1 MKKILSLLIVLA
13 IVIAPSVFAGE
24 IKTADASIDTNGKIT
39 VKGTTESS
47 VVAVAVSIHDAD
59 GNFIKMVT
67 GSVKDDDTYE
77 VTADMEVN
85 KYILKVADYHGG
97 NFVEIEVAP
106 LSDKSEGSTEE
117 ETSKVETTTEEVKS
131 VNAKTFDAIVISF
144 VIFAV
149 CAVGVAFS
157 AKYFLKRKQK

>member
-47 VVAVAVSIHDAD
+47 VVAVAVAIHAED
-59 GNFIKMVT
+59 GTFIKVVT
-67 GSVKDDDTYE
+67 GSVNDDNTYE
-77 VTADMEVN
+77 VTADMEAK

-97 NFVEIEVAP
+97 NFIEKEVDP
-106 LSDKSEGSTEE
+106 STA
-117 ETSKVETTTEEVKS
+117 TNADEVKP
-131 VNAKTFDAIVISF
+131 VNNAPTFDPILIIAAI
-144 VIFAV
+144 
-149 CAVGVAFS
+149 GVASLVGITYS
-157 AKYFLKRKQK
+157 AYSLRKNKQK

>member
-13 IVIAPSVFAGE
+13 IVIAPNVFAGE

-47 VVAVAVSIHDAD
+47 VIAVAVSIHDAD
-59 GNFIKMVT
+59 GNFIKVVT

-77 VTADMEVN
+77 VTADMEVK

-97 NFVEIEVAP
+97 NFVEKEVDP
-106 LSDKSEGSTEE
+106 STA
-117 ETSKVETTTEEVKS
+117 TNADEVKP
-131 VNAKTFDAIVISF
+131 VNNAPTFDAILI
-144 VIFAV
+144 AV
-149 CAVGVAFS
+149 AIGVAGLVGITYS
-157 AKYFLKRKQK
+157 AYSLRKNKQK

>member
-24 IKTADASIDTNGKIT
+24 IKTADANIDTNGKIT

-59 GNFIKMVT
+59 GNFIKVVT

-77 VTADMEVN
+77 VTADMEAK

-97 NFVEIEVAP
+97 NFIEKEVDPSTATTSDEVAP
-106 LSDKSEGSTEE
+106 
-117 ETSKVETTTEEVKS
+117 
-131 VNAKTFDAIVISF
+131 VNNAPTYDAILI
-144 VIFAV
+144 AV
-149 CAVGVAFS
+149 AVGVAS
-157 AKYFLKRKQK
+157 LVGITYSVYSLKKNKQK